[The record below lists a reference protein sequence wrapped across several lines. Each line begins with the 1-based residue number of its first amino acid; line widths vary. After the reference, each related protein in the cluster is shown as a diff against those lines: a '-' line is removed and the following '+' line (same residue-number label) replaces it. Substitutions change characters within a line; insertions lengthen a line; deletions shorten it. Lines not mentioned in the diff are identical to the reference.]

1 MKILFSGGGTLGP
14 VTPLLAISEVIKDSY
29 SDAQFVWVGTKTGP
43 EQKLVEENNVKFCSI
58 TSGKFRRYF
67 SFLNIFDIFRI
78 IAGFFQSFKILW
90 RENPDMCISA
100 GGFVSVPLHFAAWI
114 LGIPTWIHSQDIV
127 VGLSSKLMAPLA
139 KVVTTSVE
147 FNVKNF
153 NKKKTIWLGNPVR
166 QDVLQGS
173 REEAYKIFSLQKNL
187 PVVFATGGGTGSIRV
202 NQMIVE
208 AMGHLKD
215 KIQIIHLSGKDRP
228 QELVERAQ
236 KHFADYHVYQFFT
249 NEMKHAYAVADIVVS
264 RGGFGTLSEIAA
276 LGKTAVIIPKPGH
289 QVENVKFLEKNNA
302 VILVNEITADGL
314 FLAKT
319 IKNIL
324 EDKEKNNMLS
334 NNLKRLLP
342 VANKQDI
349 LSIVEKLS
357 K

>member
-1 MKILFSGGGTLGP
+1 MKVLFSGGGTLGP
-14 VTPLLAISEVIKDSY
+14 VTPLLAIRETIKENY
-29 SDAQFVWVGTKTGP
+29 SDLEFVWVGTKTGP

-78 IAGFFQSFKILW
+78 IAGFFQAFKILW

-127 VGLSSKLMAPLA
+127 IGLSSKLMAPLA
-139 KVVTTSVE
+139 RVVTTSVE
-147 FNVKNF
+147 ANVKNF
-153 NKKKTIWLGNPVR
+153 KKKKTFWLGNPVR
-166 QDVLQGS
+166 QDILQGS
-173 REEAYKIFSLQKNL
+173 REEAYKIFSLKKDL

-215 KIQIIHLSGKDRP
+215 KIQIIHLSGRDRP

-236 KHFADYHVYQFFT
+236 KYFADYHVYQFFT
-249 NEMKHAYAVADIVVS
+249 SEMKHAYAVSDIVVS

-289 QVENVKFLEKNNA
+289 QVENVRFLEKNNSA
-302 VILVNEITADGL
+302 ILVNEVTSDGL
-314 FLAKT
+314 FLAKI
-319 IKNIL
+319 IKRIL
-324 EDKEKNNMLS
+324 DDKEENNMLS

-342 VANKQDI
+342 VAKKQDI
-349 LSIVEKLS
+349 LSIVEKLL